1 MRALAFFLVATAA
14 FAQPGDG
21 PKFIVADLHP
31 NPHSSIP
38 AVRGPFFGDGRYEMR
53 FATLVDLI
61 HTAYGVD
68 SERIYGGP
76 SWVEYDRY
84 DVIAIA
90 PKGST
95 AESRKLMLQSL
106 LADRFGLKLH
116 SDSKPLP
123 AYKLTA
129 AKNNKLQEPSGSESH
144 CDFKIERRPEGP
156 PITNSE
162 GKQEIEMPILSYSC
176 KGTTMAAF
184 ANTLTTAPAVNLDNK
199 MVVDQTDLPGSF
211 DFTLRYTPNFQ
222 LPPGMTIKGDSMPI
236 FDALEKQLGLKLELT
251 TAPLPVITLDAA
263 NEKPTENS
271 PEAAKSFPPEPTEF
285 DVAEIKPSPGGAQGR
300 GGQPEIKNGR
310 VIVPGITLQS
320 LAQLA
325 WDLAPN
331 QDIVGAPKWLNQ
343 DRFDLIAKAP
353 DGVALGDLTPTNNRS
368 FPINLDALRP
378 MIRSLLMQRFKMQ
391 VHMEDRPTSTYVLT
405 AVKPK
410 LLKADANGRTKWTEG
425 PAADGKDPRKS
436 NPVLGRLVTCHN
448 MSMAQFAKLLQEIA
462 PGYIRNDV
470 IDATG
475 LEGNWDFT
483 FNFSAAGQGQG
494 GGGRGDGPAGT
505 PGGADSASDPTGALS
520 LLDALPKQLGLKLD
534 MQKRPLP
541 VLVVD
546 HVEQKPTDN

>member
-1 MRALAFFLVATAA
+1 
-14 FAQPGDG
+14 
-21 PKFIVADLHP
+21 
-31 NPHSSIP
+31 
-38 AVRGPFFGDGRYEMR
+38 
-53 FATLVDLI
+53 
-61 HTAYGVD
+61 
-68 SERIYGGP
+68 
-76 SWVEYDRY
+76 
-84 DVIAIA
+84 
-90 PKGST
+90 
-95 AESRKLMLQSL
+95 
-106 LADRFGLKLH
+106 
-116 SDSKPLP
+116 
-123 AYKLTA
+123 
-129 AKNNKLQEPSGSESH
+129 
-144 CDFKIERRPEGP
+144 
-156 PITNSE
+156 
-162 GKQEIEMPILSYSC
+162 
-176 KGTTMAAF
+176 
-184 ANTLTTAPAVNLDNK
+184 
-199 MVVDQTDLPGSF
+199 
-211 DFTLRYTPNFQ
+211 
-222 LPPGMTIKGDSMPI
+222 
-236 FDALEKQLGLKLELT
+236 
-251 TAPLPVITLDAA
+251 
-263 NEKPTENS
+263 
-271 PEAAKSFPPEPTEF
+271 
-285 DVAEIKPSPGGAQGR
+285 
-300 GGQPEIKNGR
+300 
-310 VIVPGITLQS
+310 
-320 LAQLA
+320 
-325 WDLAPN
+325 
-331 QDIVGAPKWLNQ
+331 VGAPKWLNQ